1 MHYRSETVMREIQ
14 VIIHLVEDV
23 DTLSDDARIWI
34 SGRLLDVKCLFD
46 VPGMEQLLNEHYGKE

>member
-1 MHYRSETVMREIQ
+1 MHFYSETVIREIQ

-34 SGRLLDVKCLFD
+34 SGRLLAVKSLFD
-46 VPGMEQLLNEHYGKE
+46 VPELEQVLRDHFGK